1 MTGTTRNLAHRMG
14 RWSGLHPWRAI
25 IGWVTFVALCIGLGS
40 AVGTTEIDEA
50 RGGAGESG
58 EAARMIDDAGF
69 NDRPGTEMVIIQ
81 ARSGALGDAALTTA
95 AADVTARLDAVDDV
109 AAIREPV
116 RSSDG
121 RSAMLEFDIA
131 GPADGAGDKVGP
143 MLDAVAASAA
153 AHPDLRVEQFGDA
166 SAGRALDDALASD
179 FQKAEFLSIPI
190 TLVILIVA
198 FGALLAAGIPVLL
211 GLTSVF
217 AAMGLVSL
225 TSALVPTS
233 SGAPILMMLIGMAVG
248 VDYSLFYLKR
258 EREER
263 AAGAGKMAALEA
275 AAATSGHA
283 VLISGLTVMT
293 SLAGLFFMGDADGTA
308 MAIGSILVVGV
319 AVLGSLTVLPAVL
332 AKLGDRV
339 HHSRLPLLRRVGRTQ
354 RDSRLWGI
362 VLGHVLRRPAVS
374 LAAGVAILVALAL
387 PALGM
392 DTKVTGIAD
401 LPRDALPVLQTYD
414 RIDAAFPAE
423 AASAQAVVRAPDAG
437 APTVTAAIATLSERA
452 LAEGVITSPATTELN
467 DDKTVAIVSLPLV
480 GDGSDATSRSA
491 LATMRDDLIPA
502 TLGAVAGT
510 TFAVGGETAQTVD
523 EGIAFSE
530 RAPLVFAAVLVM
542 AFVLLLV
549 SFRSIVIPI
558 KAIILNL
565 LSVAASFG
573 VLTLVFQHGLGEP
586 FGLTA
591 TDGIVSWLPMFLFV
605 ILFGLSMDYHVFILS
620 RVREGWQSGLT
631 TTAAVERGIRST
643 AGVVT
648 AAALVMVAVFS
659 IFATLTLVDLQQ
671 FGVGLAVAVLID
683 ATLVRGVVLPAAM
696 QLLGRW
702 NWYLPRGLTWLPAPR
717 EVRESA

>member
-1 MTGTTRNLAHRMG
+1 MTGRTSNLAHRMG

-25 IGWVTFVALCIGLGS
+25 VGWVAFVALCIGLGS
-40 AVGTTEIDEA
+40 AVGTTEIDDA
-50 RGGAGESG
+50 RRGAGESG

-69 NDRPGTEMVIIQ
+69 NERPGTEMVFIQ
-81 ARSGALGDAALTTA
+81 ARSGALDDAALAAA
-95 AADVTARLDAVDDV
+95 AADVTARLDAIDDV
-109 AAIREPV
+109 AAIREPI
-116 RSSDG
+116 RSDDG
-121 RSAMLEFDIA
+121 RAALLEFDIA
-131 GPADGAGDKVGP
+131 GPAADAGDKVAP
-143 MLDAVAASAA
+143 MLAAVAAAAA
-153 AHPDLRVEQFGDA
+153 AHPDLRVEQFGA
-166 SAGRALDDALASD
+166 SVERAIDGALASD
-179 FQKAEFLSIPI
+179 FRKAEFMSIPI

-211 GLTSVF
+211 GITSVF
-217 AAMGLVSL
+217 AAMGLASL

-233 SGAPILMMLIGMAVG
+233 SNAPILMMLIGMAVG

-263 AAGAGKMAALEA
+263 AAGAGRMAALEA

-354 RDSRLWGI
+354 RDSRLWGM
-362 VLGHVLRRPAVS
+362 VLGRVLRRPVVS
-374 LAAGVAILVALAL
+374 LVAGVAVLVALAL

-392 DTKVTGIAD
+392 QTKVTGIAD
-401 LPRDALPVLQTYD
+401 IPRDAFPVLQTYD

-423 AASAQAVVRAPDAG
+423 AASAQAVVRADDAG
-437 APTVTAAIATLSERA
+437 APAVTDAIETLSERA
-452 LAEGVITSPATTELN
+452 LAAGVITAPATTTLN
-467 DDKTVAIVSLPLV
+467 DDGTAAIVSLPIV
-480 GDGSDATSRSA
+480 GDGSDAASRTA
-491 LATMRDDLIPA
+491 LARLRNDLVPA
-502 TLGAVAGT
+502 TIGAVGGT

-523 EGIAFSE
+523 EGVAFAE
-530 RAPLVFAAVLVM
+530 RAPIVFAAVLVM

-549 SFRSIVIPI
+549 AFRSIVIPV
-558 KAIILNL
+558 KAIVLNL
-565 LSVAASFG
+565 LSVAAAFG

-586 FGLTA
+586 LGLTP

-620 RVREGWQSGLT
+620 RIREGWQSGIG

-702 NWYLPRGLTWLPAPR
+702 NWYLPRGLNWLPAPQTA
-717 EVRESA
+717 RESA